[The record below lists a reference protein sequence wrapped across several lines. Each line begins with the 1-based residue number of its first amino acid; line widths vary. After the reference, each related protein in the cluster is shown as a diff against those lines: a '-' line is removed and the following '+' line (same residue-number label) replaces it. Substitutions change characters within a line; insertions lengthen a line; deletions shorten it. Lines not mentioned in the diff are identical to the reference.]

1 MREKG
6 QIQDAVKERNQSGLE
21 GEGQRGANW
30 AGGGCIPCPWD
41 QRVVVGVGVQKSAG
55 GGPQRH
61 SQAVGSG
68 SIKLHNPGGPGKCR
82 FGSQQQLQLGEQI
95 ETPKGCSGVRGKES
109 VRHCMCPHP
118 HQRHKGRTETGP
130 QSRARE
136 ASSRGM
142 SASLLASGDRQDLRD
157 PGALGKDAGP

>member
-1 MREKG
+1 MQIRESAAATAG
-6 QIQDAVKERNQSGLE
+6 GANRNAQGVKWGE
-21 GEGQRGANW
+21 GE
-30 AGGGCIPCPWD
+30 
-41 QRVVVGVGVQKSAG
+41 
-55 GGPQRH
+55 
-61 SQAVGSG
+61 
-68 SIKLHNPGGPGKCR
+68 
-82 FGSQQQLQLGEQI
+82 
-95 ETPKGCSGVRGKES
+95 ES